1 MRKGAKNPLTH
12 GAYAQEV
19 VLPWEDAEDFER
31 LHEELRRDLKP
42 SGYLQERTVW
52 EITIE
57 YWRKQRLVIAHAL
70 QFHKKQ
76 MTPELM
82 EAAKGGVAGLAA
94 FLADRPN
101 HSGAEAMTLEK
112 MLDVCRMLKDRGWTF
127 TIPKEDEDS
136 NKLEPDK
143 TPKKNCITSE
153 IVEQAYDLVRLE
165 KYLKLETMIDN
176 RIRNLMA
183 RFFALQSCVGMYD
196 HKLMKAVP
204 QLEAP
209 PINPADALAPEAGVI
224 TESDGSANNQE
235 GNKGRCD

>member
-1 MRKGAKNPLTH
+1 MSKRPKNAVTH
-12 GAYAQEV
+12 GAYTQEV
-19 VLPWEDAEDFER
+19 VRPWEDAQAFEK
-31 LHEELRRDLKP
+31 LHEELRHDLKP
-42 SGYLQERTVW
+42 SGYLQERTVR
-52 EITIE
+52 EIAIE
-57 YWRKQRLVIAHAL
+57 YWRKQRLAIADAL
-70 QFHKKQ
+70 PFHKKQ

-94 FLADRPN
+94 YLADRPN
-101 HSGAEAMTLEK
+101 HSGAEAMTTEK
-112 MLDVCRMLKDRGWTF
+112 MLDVYRMLKDKGWTF
-127 TIPKEDEDS
+127 TWPKEDEDS

-143 TPKKNCITSE
+143 TPKKNFITSE

-183 RFFALQSCVGMYD
+183 RLFGLQSCVGMYD

-209 PINPADALAPEAGVI
+209 PINPAEAPEGGGVI
-224 TESDGSANNQE
+224 PESDGSAN
-235 GNKGRCD
+235 D